1 MDFCMCCSARGYF
14 QRELD
19 TKSLGAFSNSA
30 SHCQPFSGFGD
41 AIRVRK
47 KHYHEGGL
55 GASRLFGK
63 CSSNNCANRGS
74 QRVRPYEFRRGALV
88 VRSGTALA
96 CPLTLDI
103 MPPEQYRGHDTIR
116 DFEHVWTARPLDK
129 VI

>member
-47 KHYHEGGL
+47 KHYHESGL
-55 GASRLFGK
+55 GASRLFD
-63 CSSNNCANRGS
+63 
-74 QRVRPYEFRRGALV
+74 ALPW
-88 VRSGTALA
+88 G
-96 CPLTLDI
+96 
-103 MPPEQYRGHDTIR
+103 EQYGSSG
-116 DFEHVWTARPLDK
+116 VA
-129 VI
+129 V